1 MTPYVGQSIPRLED
15 RRFLTGTGRYTD
27 DIDLEGQLHCAFLRS
42 PHAHARI
49 ERIDVRRAMGS
60 PGVVAVLT
68 GADYTADGLTAIDHA
83 ANPIDAID
91 VGRRAFI
98 ASPGERVIELPHWP
112 LALGRVRHVGEPFAV
127 VVALGAAEA
136 RDAVELID
144 VDYEPL
150 AAVASALDAVRPG
163 APQIWD
169 EAPGNLCFRVS
180 LGDMEA
186 VRRAQAQAVHIVR
199 HEFFNNRIAN
209 CQMEPRAAIGDYD
222 ASSGVHTLISG
233 SQGVV
238 RQRATLAAMLKVS
251 PERVRVV
258 SPDVGG
264 AFGPRTNLYPE
275 QAVVVWAA
283 KRLGRPVKWTGE
295 RSEAFVSDYQGRDSV
310 MCASLSLDAEG
321 RILGYEVELIGNVGA
336 HTVTFV
342 PMANGQRLLT
352 TVYHVPAAHAVV
364 SGVLTN
370 TVPTAPYRGAGR
382 PESTHAIERLLEI
395 AAARIGI
402 DRAEIRR
409 RNLVR
414 REMLPYRSAMGLVY
428 DSGDFA
434 GYMERA
440 LAAADWAGF
449 PGRRAAARKRGK
461 LAGIGLANH
470 IESPV
475 GAPVE
480 RASVFVKGDG
490 TVEVTVGTQSSGQG
504 HETTFAQVIAD
515 RLGVAIDSVRIRTGD
530 SGFVEQGGGT
540 HSDRSM
546 RIAGSLFVR
555 AAGEI
560 VERGK
565 AAAAA
570 LLEAA
575 VADIEFVSGGFRV
588 AGTDRGMSLFELAH
602 KIERGVESGE
612 LPADMRTALRSAQ
625 DFKGRM
631 PAFPAGAAVC
641 ELEVDPETGVARIT
655 RYTAVD
661 DVGQAVNPMI
671 VEGQTHGGIAQGV
684 GQALREGVVLD
695 AAAQPV
701 TGTFMDYSISRADD
715 LPSFTLGRVEDPTEG
730 NPLRVKGGGEG
741 GIVPATAAVV
751 NALCDALGVEDLP
764 MPATGE
770 VVWGAASRRR

>member
-49 ERIDVRRAMGS
+49 ERIDARRAMGS

-83 ANPIDAID
+83 ANPIDAVD

-112 LALGRVRHVGEPFAV
+112 LALGRVRHVGEPFAL
-127 VVALGAAEA
+127 VVAIGAAEA

-144 VDYEPL
+144 VDYKPL
-150 AAVASALDAVRPG
+150 AAVATALDAVRPDS
-163 APQIWD
+163 PQIWD
-169 EAPGNLCFRVS
+169 EAPGNLCFRV
-180 LGDMEA
+180 GFGNMEA
-186 VRRAQAQAVHIVR
+186 VRRARAQAAHIVR

-222 ASSGVHTLISG
+222 ARSGVHTLISG

-295 RSEAFVSDYQGRDSV
+295 RGEAFVSDYQGRDNV
-310 MCASLSLDAEG
+310 MRASLSLDAEG

-382 PESTHAIERLLEI
+382 PESTHAIERLLDI

-402 DRAEIRR
+402 DRIEIRR

-434 GYMERA
+434 GYMEGA

-449 PGRRAAARKRGK
+449 PGRRAAARTRGK

-480 RASVFVKGDG
+480 RASVFVKGDD
-490 TVEVTVGTQSSGQG
+490 TVEVIVGTQSSGQG

-555 AAGEI
+555 AVAEI
-560 VERGK
+560 IERGK
-565 AAAAA
+565 TAAAV

-575 VADIEFVSGGFRV
+575 AADIEFVPGGFRV

-602 KIERGVESGE
+602 KIETGVESGE

-625 DFKGRM
+625 EFKGRM

-695 AAAQPV
+695 AAAQPA

-715 LPSFTLGRVEDPTEG
+715 LPSFTLGRFEDPTEG

-770 VVWGAASRRR
+770 VVWGAAARRR